1 MVTSAMECQWYCR
14 ASRAAYSA
22 SPWVVSG
29 LGLKQ
34 ITLTPGTGGPQGP
47 LGPPGP
53 WSYPVEI
60 TSTRARCW

>member
-34 ITLTPGTGGPQGP
+34 ISLTPGTGGAHGP
-47 LGPPGP
+47 GYGWAQDGPR
-53 WSYPVEI
+53 W
-60 TSTRARCW
+60 R